1 MIVKCRLRI
10 WVVEIGSGYSGI
22 DFMTE
27 QREKEL
33 VKCVRNQNQEHV
45 EIGSLVYDLIPMF
58 EK

>member
-1 MIVKCRLRI
+1 M
-10 WVVEIGSGYSGI
+10 EIGSGYSGI